1 MDMRRNLKEEYLR
14 QSVLTASPAELTV
27 ALFNGCIKDLKLA
40 EVAMEKPA
48 DFVCVN
54 THMIKAQKI
63 ISELMNSLN
72 MEYEISKQLLPIY
85 KYLLKTIRQMNVT
98 KDFSGLPGILEILT
112 SQRDTWEKISKAGIS
127 EENDGSNQAC
137 I

>member
-1 MDMRRNLKEEYLR
+1 MRRNLKEEYLR

-27 ALFNGCIKDLKLA
+27 ALFNGCIKDLRLA
-40 EVAMEKPA
+40 EVAMEEPI
-48 DFVCVN
+48 DLVCVN

-85 KYLLKTIRQMNVT
+85 EYLLKTIRQMNVT
-98 KDFSGLPGILEILT
+98 KDFGELPEILKILT
-112 SQRDTWEKISKAGIS
+112 SQRDTWEKISKTGIS
-127 EENDGSNQAC
+127 EEDDGSNQAC